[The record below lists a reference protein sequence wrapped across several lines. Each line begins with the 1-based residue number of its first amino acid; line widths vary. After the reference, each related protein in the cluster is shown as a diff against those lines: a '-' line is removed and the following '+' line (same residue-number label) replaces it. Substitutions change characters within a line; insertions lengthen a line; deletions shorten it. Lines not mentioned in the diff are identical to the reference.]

1 MEQSK
6 AGAGGVGSTPGF
18 RAVTSLAGSSL
29 TPTCCQC
36 WVPAS
41 PPQHLTPLSSATG
54 CPMDPSTTYYT
65 RGQVSADGGDR
76 AGAEASPTVLGELLL
91 RTFGAAAGTLP
102 GHGRSSVCSPHAF
115 HTLSPSTGIATPCPH
130 VQHPFLSDPDAT
142 SFPADFVVD
151 QMQAVKFAFDIAR
164 GMAFLHTLEP
174 LIPRHHLNS
183 RSIMVSAS
191 AERPCRCGCVGC
203 YNPRSLL
210 RSTRT

>member
-1 MEQSK
+1 M
-6 AGAGGVGSTPGF
+6 GSTPGF

-29 TPTCCQC
+29 TPTCCRC

-65 RGQVSADGGDR
+65 RGQVSADGVT
-76 AGAEASPTVLGELLL
+76 ELGQRLVPLSL
-91 RTFGAAAGTLP
+91 GSCFSVHLGQQQGPFLGMGGVQSAA
-102 GHGRSSVCSPHAF
+102 RV
-115 HTLSPSTGIATPCPH
+115 PSTH
-130 VQHPFLSDPDAT
+130 SVQALALPLPALMCSPFLSDPDAT

-191 AERPCRCGCVGC
+191 AERPCRRGCVGC

>member
-1 MEQSK
+1 M
-6 AGAGGVGSTPGF
+6 GSTPGF

-29 TPTCCQC
+29 TPTCCRC

-65 RGQVSADGGDR
+65 RGQVSADGVTELGQR
-76 AGAEASPTVLGELLL
+76 LVPLSLGSCFSVHLGQQQGPFLGMGGVLS
-91 RTFGAAAGTLP
+91 AAC
-102 GHGRSSVCSPHAF
+102 V
-115 HTLSPSTGIATPCPH
+115 PSTH
-130 VQHPFLSDPDAT
+130 SVQALALPLPALMCSPFLSDPDAT

-191 AERPCRCGCVGC
+191 AERPCRRGCVGC